1 MDLLADLEEFVHD
14 HSPHGTMTGDEPA
27 SDGIGRSATAAASMR
42 FLTRTVPHV
51 AFPCRAGML

>member
-1 MDLLADLEEFVHD
+1 VNPVDLLADLEEFVHD

-42 FLTRTVPHV
+42 FL
-51 AFPCRAGML
+51 